1 MKKLFVLMILMVPLS
16 ILSAQEDGEEE
27 LEAVPPP
34 PDIPEP
40 VQSGQPIE
48 PDVTIIRKDDAVI
61 EEYRVNGILYMVKIT
76 PDAGKPYYLIDRDG
90 DGSLETRH
98 RGIKEGPTVPQWIL
112 FSW

>member
-1 MKKLFVLMILMVPLS
+1 MKKILAITILMFLLPG
-16 ILSAQEDGEEE
+16 LSAQDNSEEE

-34 PDIPEP
+34 PDIPEA

-61 EEYRVNGILYMVKIT
+61 EEYRVNGILYMVKVT
-76 PDAGKPYYLIDRDG
+76 PNVGMPYYLIDRDG
-90 DGSLETRH
+90 DGSMESHR
-98 RGIKEGPTVPQWIL
+98 RGIKEDPGVPQWIL

>member
-1 MKKLFVLMILMVPLS
+1 MKKIIVLMLLAFLAPALA
-16 ILSAQEDGEEE
+16 AQDNGEEE

-40 VQSGQPIE
+40 IQSGEPIE

-76 PDAGKPYYLIDRDG
+76 PDVGLPYYLIDRDG
-90 DGSLETRH
+90 DGNMETRS
-98 RGIKEGPTVPQWIL
+98 RGIKEDPGVPQWIL

>member
-1 MKKLFVLMILMVPLS
+1 MKKIIVLMLLAFLAPGLA
-16 ILSAQEDGEEE
+16 AQDNGEEE

-40 VQSGQPIE
+40 IQSGEPIE

-76 PDAGKPYYLIDRDG
+76 PDVGLPYYLIDRDG
-90 DGSLETRH
+90 DGNMETRS
-98 RGIKEGPTVPQWIL
+98 RGVKEDPGVPQWIL